1 MPTNAPAIT
10 RGQRLSSVLALAMV
24 LGAAGCAGPLPGAP
38 QAAAA
43 LFSIQADYVVSAD
56 AGGGGEA
63 WNLRMIGVQPVA
75 VPALSGARQ
84 VVAAV
89 IDTGVD
95 PAHPELKAEL
105 LPMID
110 LVGGDRY
117 RKDGKDVDYSGRD
130 GNGHGTH
137 VAGIVHSTVG
147 PNNPIGILALKA
159 IGNSGIG
166 DDGTIA
172 GAIRRA
178 VDWRD
183 PANPSRRVRVI
194 NLSIGGKTSSRVLEE
209 ALDYATRRDVLVV
222 VAAGNRTRDV
232 DYPAALPTA
241 LAVSATTVRD
251 GIADYS
257 NRGLTVGISAP
268 GGDSDASISSTWP
281 TYLTASD
288 YTKRVRSPHDHG
300 TMVGTSMAAPH
311 VTGAAA
317 LLFAQDPT
325 LSARQVRARLQ
336 TWTQD
341 LGPLGPDGYFGVGRL
356 MVGQVLQKGA
366 HDAN

>member
-1 MPTNAPAIT
+1 MACKTARLVRGRRRACAI
-10 RGQRLSSVLALAMV
+10 LFASILALSGCAV
-24 LGAAGCAGPLPGAP
+24 PGAAPSGGV
-38 QAAAA
+38 
-43 LFSIQADYVVSAD
+43 LFAIQAEYVVA
-56 AGGGGEA
+56 AGALDPEEA
-63 WNLRMIGVQPVA
+63 PWQLRQIGVSPVP
-75 VPALSGARQ
+75 VPELSGARR

-95 PAHPELKAEL
+95 PSHPELRGVL

-110 LVGGDRY
+110 LVGQDRY
-117 RKDGKDVDYSGRD
+117 RKDGQDVDYAGRD

-137 VAGIVHSTVG
+137 VAGIVHATVG
-147 PNNPIGILALKA
+147 PNNPVGLLAIKA
-159 IGNSGIG
+159 IGNSGVG
-166 DDGTIA
+166 DDGTISN
-172 GAIRRA
+172 AIRRA

-183 PANPSRRVRVI
+183 PADPQRRVRVI
-194 NLSIGGKTSSRVLEE
+194 NLSIGGKTSSRTLED

-241 LAVSATTVRD
+241 LAVSATTRRD

-257 NRGLTVGISAP
+257 NRGLSVGISAP
-268 GGDSDASISSTWP
+268 GGDSDASITSTWP

-288 YTKRVRSPHDHG
+288 YNKRLRTPHSRG
-300 TMVGTSMAAPH
+300 SMVGTSMAAPH

-317 LLFAQDPT
+317 LLFAHDPT
-325 LSARQVRARLQ
+325 LSALQVRARLQ

-341 LGPLGPDGYFGVGRL
+341 LGPVGPDGYFGVGRL
-356 MVGQVLQKGA
+356 MVGRVLEKGA

>member
-1 MPTNAPAIT
+1 MAIET
-10 RGQRLSSVLALAMV
+10 ARSNRGRLLASTLTLALTLSAGGCG
-24 LGAAGCAGPLPGAP
+24 GALPGGGR
-38 QAAAA
+38 AAAA
-43 LFSIQADYVVSAD
+43 LFSIQADYVVA
-56 AGGGGEA
+56 AGEGGDGDA
-63 WNLRMIGVQPVA
+63 WNLRQIGVSPEA
-75 VPALSGARQ
+75 VPVLPGARQ

-95 PAHPELKAEL
+95 PSHPELRATL

-117 RKDGKDVDYSGRD
+117 RKDGRDVDYAGRD

-137 VAGIVHSTVG
+137 VAGIVRSTIG
-147 PNNPIGILALKA
+147 ANNPIGILSLKA
-159 IGNSGIG
+159 IGNSGVG

-172 GAIRRA
+172 DAIHRA

-183 PANPSRRVRVI
+183 PANPQRRVRVV
-194 NLSIGGKTSSRVLEE
+194 NLSIGGKTSSQTLEK
-209 ALDYATRRDVLVV
+209 AFDYGVSHDVLMV

-232 DYPAALPTA
+232 DYPAALPSS
-241 LAVSATTVRD
+241 LAVSATTRKD

-268 GGDSDASISSTWP
+268 GGDGDSSITSTWP

-288 YTKRVRSPHDHG
+288 HAKRVRTPHDHG

-325 LSARQVRARLQ
+325 LSARQVRSRLQ

-341 LGPLGPDGYFGVGRL
+341 LGPMGPDGYFGVGRL
-356 MVGQVLQKGA
+356 MVGQVLAKGA

>member
-1 MPTNAPAIT
+1 MAFETARSNPRRLLAIAVALAGTLGAGGCGGAIPGRAEGAPA
-10 RGQRLSSVLALAMV
+10 
-24 LGAAGCAGPLPGAP
+24 
-38 QAAAA
+38 
-43 LFSIQADYVVSAD
+43 LFAIQADYVVA
-56 AGGGGEA
+56 AGEGGEA
-63 WNLRMIGVQPVA
+63 DPWNLRQIGVSPQPVE
-75 VPALSGARQ
+75 ALPGARQ

-95 PAHPELKAEL
+95 PGHPALKADL

-110 LVGGDRY
+110 MVGADRY
-117 RKDGKDVDYSGRD
+117 RKDGKDVDYTGRD

-137 VAGIVHSTVG
+137 VAGIVHSTIG
-147 PNNPIGILALKA
+147 PNNPIGILAIKA
-159 IGNSGIG
+159 IGNSGVG

-172 GAIRRA
+172 GAIRQA

-183 PANPSRRVRVI
+183 PANPQRRVRVV
-194 NLSIGGKTSSRVLEE
+194 NLSIGGKTSSRTLED
-209 ALDYATRRDVLVV
+209 ALDYATNRDVLVV

-241 LAVSATTVRD
+241 LAVSATTRKD

-257 NRGLTVGISAP
+257 NRGLTVGLSAP
-268 GGDSDASISSTWP
+268 GGDGDASIGSTWP

-288 YTKRVRSPHDHG
+288 HTKRVRLPHDRG

-317 LLFAQDPT
+317 LLFAHDPT
-325 LSARQVRARLQ
+325 LSARQVRSRLQ

-341 LGPLGPDGYFGVGRL
+341 LGPVGPDGYFGVGRL
-356 MVGQVLQKGA
+356 MVGSVLAKGA